1 MQVNMNIV
9 LKQRNIRNKHKNKYL
24 SNFLIKL
31 LFFNKKLYICISKNN
46 KCALIDQVK
55 HCKTKLQ

>member
-1 MQVNMNIV
+1 MQVNMNIM

-31 LFFNKKLYICISKNN
+31 LFFNKKPYICISKNN

-55 HCKTKLQ
+55 QCKTKVQ

>member
-31 LFFNKKLYICISKNN
+31 LFFNKKPYICISKNN
-46 KCALIDQVK
+46 KRLLIYENEHYK
-55 HCKTKLQ
+55 IS

>member
-9 LKQRNIRNKHKNKYL
+9 SKQRNIRNKHKDKYL

-31 LFFNKKLYICISKNN
+31 LFFDKNTYICISKNN
-46 KCALIDQVK
+46 KRLLIYGK
-55 HCKTKLQ
+55 ELNKIP